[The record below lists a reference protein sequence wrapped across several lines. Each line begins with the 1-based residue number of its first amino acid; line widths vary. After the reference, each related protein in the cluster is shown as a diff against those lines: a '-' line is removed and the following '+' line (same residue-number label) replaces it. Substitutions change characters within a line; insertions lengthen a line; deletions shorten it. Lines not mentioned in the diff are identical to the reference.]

1 MVTIYG
7 GPGCVWCVKA
17 LELARQYQLEF
28 EYFSVDNPAYKE
40 KLKELKPDTKT
51 IPQIWWYGR
60 HIGGYEDFASEIENT
75 IGGEGEQPL

>member
-7 GPGCVWCVKA
+7 GPRCEWCKRAVA
-17 LELARQYQLEF
+17 LAQNYQLEY
-28 EYFSVDNPAYKE
+28 EYFSVDVPEYKA

-51 IPQIWWYGR
+51 IPQIWWHER
-60 HIGGYEDFASEIENT
+60 HIGGHDEFAFEIENT